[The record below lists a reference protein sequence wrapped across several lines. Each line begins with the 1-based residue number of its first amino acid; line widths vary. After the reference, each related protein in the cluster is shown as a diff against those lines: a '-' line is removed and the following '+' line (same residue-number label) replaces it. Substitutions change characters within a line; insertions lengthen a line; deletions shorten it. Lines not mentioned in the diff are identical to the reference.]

1 MLDPTKV
8 GFEKVGFEKRL
19 NPKSRIREKF
29 GRVFRKDAIER
40 LHAKKVEFEQ
50 SWIRE
55 KLDLNKLEVGFEKA
69 GFQKSDSIK
78 VEPG

>member
-19 NPKSRIREKF
+19 NPKSRMREKF
-29 GRVFRKDAIER
+29 GRVFRKGAFER
-40 LHAKKVEFEQ
+40 LHAKKIEFEQ

-55 KLDLNKLEVGFEKA
+55 KVGFEHVGSRIRKSWIPKV
-69 GFQKSDSIK
+69 GFDKS
-78 VEPG
+78 

>member
-1 MLDPTKV
+1 MDSKKLDS
-8 GFEKVGFEKRL
+8 KRL

-29 GRVFRKDAIER
+29 GRVFRKGALER

-55 KLDLNKLEVGFEKA
+55 KLDSNKLEVGFEKA